1 MKSETDFGVSGE
13 GTKKMRGQGLEA
25 AVRRKGQS

>member
-1 MKSETDFGVSGE
+1 MKSETDFGE